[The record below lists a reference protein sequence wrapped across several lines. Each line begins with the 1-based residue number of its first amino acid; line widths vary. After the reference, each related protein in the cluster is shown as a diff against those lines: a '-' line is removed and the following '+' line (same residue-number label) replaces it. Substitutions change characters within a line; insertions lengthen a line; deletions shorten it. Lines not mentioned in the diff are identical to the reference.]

1 MRWFG
6 FGRKRSAES
15 AKERLQLVLIHDR
28 TNLTAEEL
36 TTLKDEILQVISRH
50 VDIDSSAVQIAVE
63 HDGRSQRLVADIPL
77 RSVTRRRAE

>member
-1 MRWFG
+1 MNWFR
-6 FGRKRSAES
+6 FGHKRSAQS

-28 TNLTAEEL
+28 TNLTSEEL
-36 TTLKDEILQVISRH
+36 TALKDEILEVISRH